1 MKKMWFAALLAV
13 AVSGAVEAKEWKSV
27 RIGIEGAYPP
37 FSRTE
42 ANGDLTGFDV
52 DMAKAL
58 CDEMKV
64 KCTIVQQD
72 WDGMIPSLLARKFDA
87 IISTM
92 DITPERLKR
101 VDFSDKYQH
110 VPARFATKKGTPLEL
125 TAEFMKGKKVGVQRA
140 TSMDSYITD
149 NFPGADIKRYGTAEE
164 AYLDLKAG
172 RVDYVLADYASLL
185 DGLIKKAD
193 GANYELVGPGLTD
206 PRWFGIGA
214 GVALR
219 KGDADLKAMFNKSI
233 KDIRANGKYKAVND
247 KYFDFDAFGDN

>member
-1 MKKMWFAALLAV
+1 MKKACLAV
-13 AVSGAVEAKEWKSV
+13 LVAMTVVGGVQAKEWKQV

-52 DMAKAL
+52 DIAKSL
-58 CDEMKV
+58 CDQMQV

-87 IISTM
+87 IISTK

-110 VPARFATKKGTPLEL
+110 VPARFATKKGTKLEL
-125 TAEFMKGKKVGVQRA
+125 TAEFMKGKRVGVQRA
-140 TSMDSYITD
+140 TSMDSYISD
-149 NFPGADIKRYGTAEE
+149 NFTGADIKRYGTAEE
-164 AYLDLKAG
+164 AYLDLKSG

-185 DGLIKKAD
+185 DGLIKKE
-193 GANYELVGPGLTD
+193 GGEGYELVGPGLTD

-219 KGDADLKAMFNKSI
+219 KGDGELKAKFNQAI
-233 KDIRANGKYKAVND
+233 KEIRANGKYKAVND
-247 KYFDFDAFGDN
+247 KYFDFDAYGE